1 MIRYQL
7 THTLQKRRISGA
19 DAASY
24 RQVKNAA
31 LKSPADFASVG
42 LSRLNNEM
50 NNMINSQKIKYAF
63 CAAGSAALGLIFA
76 LYTRKIVFVAAG
88 LVVAGYFI
96 MEYLRAVQR
105 AKDGKYVAVKALAVS
120 ADQQRD
126 MTGIKET
133 WRFVPV
139 DEEGNPLRD
148 TASHDIFLTVKQKDR
163 NYHIGG
169 TYNMLFCLEDDKG
182 MNSETL
188 VSIEQ
193 CFPASSTAKKAQE
206 PVQEQPAA
214 QEVGASVKKVNFQ
227 NVSNKPKLIVLDNRN
242 RKQDGDSE

>member
-1 MIRYQL
+1 
-7 THTLQKRRISGA
+7 
-19 DAASY
+19 
-24 RQVKNAA
+24 
-31 LKSPADFASVG
+31 
-42 LSRLNNEM
+42 
-50 NNMINSQKIKYAF
+50 MINSQKIKYAF
-63 CAAGSAALGLIFA
+63 CAGCSAALGLIFA
-76 LYTRKIVFVAAG
+76 LYTRKIVFIAAG
-88 LVVAGYFI
+88 LIVAGYFI
-96 MEYLRAVQR
+96 MEFLRAVQR
-105 AKDGKYVAVKALAVS
+105 AKDGKYVTVKALAVS

-163 NYHIGG
+163 DYHIGG

-193 CFPASSTAKKAQE
+193 CFPASSAAKKAQEQE
-206 PVQEQPAA
+206 PVQEQPTA

-242 RKQDGDSE
+242 RKRDGDSE

>member
-1 MIRYQL
+1 
-7 THTLQKRRISGA
+7 
-19 DAASY
+19 
-24 RQVKNAA
+24 
-31 LKSPADFASVG
+31 
-42 LSRLNNEM
+42 
-50 NNMINSQKIKYAF
+50 MINSQKIKYAL

-76 LYTRKIVFVAAG
+76 LYTRKIVLIAAG
-88 LVVAGYFI
+88 LFVAGYFVV
-96 MEYLRAVQR
+96 EYLGVVQR
-105 AKDGKYVAVKALAVS
+105 AKDGKYVTVKALAVS

-163 NYHIGG
+163 DYHIGG

-182 MNSETL
+182 MNNETL

-206 PVQEQPAA
+206 PVQEQAA
-214 QEVGASVKKVNFQ
+214 TQEVGASVKKVNFQ
-227 NVSNKPKLIVLDNRN
+227 NVANKPRLIVLDNRN
-242 RKQDGDSE
+242 HKKDSDTE

>member
-1 MIRYQL
+1 
-7 THTLQKRRISGA
+7 
-19 DAASY
+19 
-24 RQVKNAA
+24 
-31 LKSPADFASVG
+31 
-42 LSRLNNEM
+42 
-50 NNMINSQKIKYAF
+50 MINSQKIKYAF

-105 AKDGKYVAVKALAVS
+105 AKDGKYVTVRALAVS

-126 MTGIKET
+126 MNGVKET

-139 DEEGNPLRD
+139 DEDGNPLRD
-148 TASHDIFLTVKQKDR
+148 TASHDVFITVKQKDR
-163 NYHIGG
+163 DYHIGG
-169 TYNMLFCLEDDKG
+169 TYNMLFCLEGDKG

>member
-1 MIRYQL
+1 
-7 THTLQKRRISGA
+7 
-19 DAASY
+19 
-24 RQVKNAA
+24 
-31 LKSPADFASVG
+31 
-42 LSRLNNEM
+42 M

-105 AKDGKYVAVKALAVS
+105 AKDGKYVTVRALAVS

-126 MTGIKET
+126 MTGVKET

-139 DEEGNPLRD
+139 DEDGNPLRD
-148 TASHDIFLTVKQKDR
+148 TASHDVFITVKQKDR
-163 NYHIGG
+163 DYHIGG
-169 TYNMLFCLEDDKG
+169 TYNMLFCLEGDKG

-242 RKQDGDSE
+242 RKQDGDTE

>member
-1 MIRYQL
+1 
-7 THTLQKRRISGA
+7 
-19 DAASY
+19 
-24 RQVKNAA
+24 
-31 LKSPADFASVG
+31 
-42 LSRLNNEM
+42 
-50 NNMINSQKIKYAF
+50 MINSQKIKYAF

-105 AKDGKYVAVKALAVS
+105 AKDGKYVTVRALAVS

-126 MTGIKET
+126 MTGVKET

-163 NYHIGG
+163 DYHIGG
-169 TYNMLFCLEDDKG
+169 TYNMLFCLEDEKG

-188 VSIEQ
+188 VNIEQ
-193 CFPASSTAKKAQE
+193 CFPASSAAKKT
-206 PVQEQPAA
+206 QEQELVPEQPTT
-214 QEVGASVKKVNFQ
+214 QEVGSSVKKVNFQ

>member
-1 MIRYQL
+1 M
-7 THTLQKRRISGA
+7 
-19 DAASY
+19 
-24 RQVKNAA
+24 
-31 LKSPADFASVG
+31 
-42 LSRLNNEM
+42 
-50 NNMINSQKIKYAF
+50 
-63 CAAGSAALGLIFA
+63 
-76 LYTRKIVFVAAG
+76 
-88 LVVAGYFI
+88 AGYFVV
-96 MEYLRAVQR
+96 EYLGVVQR
-105 AKDGKYVAVKALAVS
+105 AKDGKYVTVKALAVS

-163 NYHIGG
+163 DYHIGG

-182 MNSETL
+182 MNNETL

-193 CFPASSTAKKAQE
+193 CFPASSTAKKALE
-206 PVQEQPAA
+206 PVQEQTAT

-227 NVSNKPKLIVLDNRN
+227 NVANKPRLIVLDNRN
-242 RKQDGDSE
+242 HKKDSDTE